1 MSIRAFKIFVI
12 NLNESTERLERLKS
26 EFERIGLDFE
36 RIPAVDGRKLSEN
49 QIL

>member
-1 MSIRAFKIFVI
+1 MGMKKFKIFVI

-36 RIPAVDGRKLSEN
+36 RLPAVDGRALSN
-49 QIL
+49 N